1 MPHHVIVNADDFG
14 LNESEN
20 AVILRAFQ
28 TGLISSATA
37 MANMPAFA
45 VACAIAQ
52 HPLLLGRIG
61 LHFNLTY
68 GRPLSQAILE
78 QPAFCSPSG
87 EFELDLARHRLW
99 LNRRAR
105 QAVEEELEAQWQRCL
120 DLGLRPCHLDSHQH
134 VHNIWPIGEIVA
146 RFAAR
151 QGVAVR
157 PARNFGHNIG
167 PGKRLFKTLLNLRLR
182 SLAGATADHVC
193 TPADLRNSSPPTD
206 GLLEVIIH
214 PCFLGA
220 DFGDASLNPGESL
233 TQVLQSRL
241 PGVPRVPYN
250 AADME
255 LTGSATAI
263 VDTGAGEPPAERPKS
278 PLERGMQ
285 NVLLLP

>member
-14 LNESEN
+14 LSECDN

-52 HPLLLGRIG
+52 HPLLQGRIG

-68 GRPLSQAILE
+68 GRPLSEAILE
-78 QPAFCSPSG
+78 QPAFCNASG
-87 EFELDLARHRLW
+87 EFALDLARHSLW

-105 QAVEEELEAQWQRCL
+105 QAVQQELEAQWQRCL

-146 RFAAR
+146 RFAAK

-157 PARNFGHNIG
+157 LARNLGHNIG

-193 TPADLRNSSPPTD
+193 TPADLRHSSPPAD

-214 PCFLGA
+214 PCLLGA
-220 DFGDASLNPGESL
+220 DFGDACLNPGESL
-233 TQVLQSRL
+233 TQVLESRL

-250 AADME
+250 LADHAP
-255 LTGSATAI
+255 TGSAESEESLMQ
-263 VDTGAGEPPAERPKS
+263 V
-278 PLERGMQ
+278 LERY
-285 NVLLLP
+285 LPKGP